1 MVDFDALAVPGLPVL
16 ALVGLRI
23 AAKAAAVAAFGPLSG
38 ISLQRGLLTGL
49 ALMPMS
55 ALALMLIQQVS
66 DWNPQ
71 IAQQTNEVLFP
82 SVLILQLV
90 GALALVA
97 ILRRGGEARV

>member
-1 MVDFDALAVPGLPVL
+1 M
-16 ALVGLRI
+16 
-23 AAKAAAVAAFGPLSG
+23 AAFGPLSG
-38 ISLQRGLLTGL
+38 ISLKRGVLTGL

-71 IAQQTNEVLFP
+71 IAQRTNEVLFP
-82 SVLILQLV
+82 AVLVLQLV